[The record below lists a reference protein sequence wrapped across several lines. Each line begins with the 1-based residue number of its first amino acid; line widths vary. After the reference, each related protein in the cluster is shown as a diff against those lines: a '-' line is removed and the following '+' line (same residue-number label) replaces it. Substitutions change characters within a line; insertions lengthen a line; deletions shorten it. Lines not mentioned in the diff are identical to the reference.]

1 MHSCCCAISGITFLY
16 FRLFSKLT
24 IKDENMKSFMD
35 EHGYTVCS
43 LIIGKVEEYFCFF
56 QGFFLFK

>member
-24 IKDENMKSFMD
+24 LKDENMKSFMD
-35 EHGYTVCS
+35 EQSYSVC
-43 LIIGKVEEYFCFF
+43 
-56 QGFFLFK
+56 LFSDHRES